1 MGQAIT
7 TNTTADDSV
16 MSVIANVIGA
26 SMELPPERIMQAA
39 MQGTLIHKAREF
51 YSRHPEKLGERVD
64 EGVQ

>member
-51 YSRHPEKLGERVD
+51 YSRHPEKLHSAEQ
-64 EGVQ
+64 ETI